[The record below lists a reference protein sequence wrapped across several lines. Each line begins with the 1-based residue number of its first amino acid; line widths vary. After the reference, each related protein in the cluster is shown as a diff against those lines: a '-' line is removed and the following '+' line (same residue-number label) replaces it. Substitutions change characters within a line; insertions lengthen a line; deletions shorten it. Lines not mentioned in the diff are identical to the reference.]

1 MSGKYNAKQTKENII
16 AAAVQLFMEKGFEKT
31 SMMDIANTLG
41 ISKGGIYHHF
51 KSKEAI
57 IHAVRENKA
66 NSVEESLHQWT
77 ADIVAD
83 TAREK
88 LTAILE
94 KNIADTEAHALD
106 DVFRSQIKSAD
117 FILSLM
123 KDAINSNAP
132 VFADIL
138 KEGIQDGSITT
149 TYPDETA
156 EVFFLL
162 INIWCDPAIF
172 QANDKQLEK
181 RLRFVQEMMNAIG
194 ADIISDKMILETAAL
209 LQNLYPGGKDEN
221 E

>member
-172 QANDKQLEK
+172 QADDKQLEK

>member
-1 MSGKYNAKQTKENII
+1 MRGKYNAKQTKENII

-57 IHAVRENKA
+57 IHAVREHKA

-77 ADIVAD
+77 ADID
-83 TAREK
+83 TETAREK

-172 QANDKQLEK
+172 QADDKQLEK

>member
-209 LQNLYPGGKDEN
+209 LQNLYPGGKGEN